1 MNYFPSPYLLPVLL
15 LGMLCLPLSSQ
26 SSDIEESATRINKI
40 AFGSCYRPNKN
51 TKIWDT
57 IAAQSPDLF
66 IFSGDNIYADTR
78 DMARMR
84 EKYDELLNEEPF
96 RNFRKQVPILATW
109 DDHDYGENDAGAEY
123 PTKVGAKKEFL
134 RAFPFAEDHPIHQ
147 REGIYHSV
155 TYGEEGKRVQVILL
169 DTRYFRSAPLSE
181 KKGRRTFYLP
191 NPDPAATILGQA
203 QWLWLENQLKQAAD
217 LRFIVS
223 SIQFLH
229 DQHPFE
235 KWANFP
241 LERQKLRK
249 LITPAMTA
257 NTVIISGDRH
267 MGEIA
272 ADPQGLLEITSSG
285 LTNAGGGRRDEPNRY
300 RIGER
305 VGKRNFGL
313 AEINWESFTVT
324 LKILGED
331 GQSYQQHSFQF
342 GKAKN

>member
-1 MNYFPSPYLLPVLL
+1 MSNFPSPYLFSVVILGLL
-15 LGMLCLPLSSQ
+15 LAPLASEG
-26 SSDIEESATRINKI
+26 SDVRDSTMSIDKI
-40 AFGSCYRPNKN
+40 AFGSCYRPGKN
-51 TKIWDT
+51 PKIWDN
-57 IAAQSPDLF
+57 IAKQAPDLF
-66 IFSGDNIYADTR
+66 IFAGDNIYADTR
-78 DMARMR
+78 DMAEMR
-84 EKYDELLNEEPF
+84 EKYDELLNEVPF
-96 RNFRKQVPILATW
+96 RNFRNKVPILATW

-123 PTKVGAKKEFL
+123 PAKVGAKKEFL

-203 QWLWLENQLKQAAD
+203 QWQWLEKQLKQPAD

-229 DQHPFE
+229 EQHPFE

-241 LERQKLRK
+241 LEQQKLRK
-249 LITPAMTA
+249 LITSEMAKT
-257 NTVIISGDRH
+257 TVIISGDRH

-272 ADPQGLLEITSSG
+272 ADAEGLVEITSSG

-313 AEINWESFTVT
+313 AEINWKNSTVT

-342 GKAKN
+342 GKNKN